1 MALEGTLRDF
11 SLADIFQLI
20 GLQRKTGVLTL
31 RSKEDTVTVTFL
43 DGKVVGAD
51 SLDRRLENRLG
62 SVLIRTGYL
71 TQDQLNRALEI
82 QRETLQRL
90 GFILTHYGIISAESL
105 KEAIQLQIT
114 QIVYRL
120 FRWHDG
126 DYHFSQETTIEYDR
140 DNVTPISAES
150 ILMEGARMI
159 DEWPIIE
166 KRIRSYDMV
175 FRKKLTDQEIVV
187 VGAEDA
193 DEIDFDGTASRKRKG
208 GFTESIRI
216 TQEEK
221 MIYSMVDGTMTVG
234 EIVEVSRLPEFD
246 TNKALYELLT
256 RDLIEEVRGA
266 SAAAVLQQATP
277 VDESEVAETPVPL
290 PLVLIL
296 VVLAIGS
303 LVTSV
308 RNPLNSIRPLT
319 GGVSSVTA
327 TRKADLAAAHRN
339 HRPGAREIQRR
350 AGPPA
355 DRALRARPAL
365 HRCLAAPRSVGQPV
379 QIPATRESL
388 SRDRVLRRWTAG
400 HGSLPGTRCGWA
412 FRSGRHEDGDG
423 RDHFGR
429 IAWSAVAAAT
439 AFVCSCRA

>member
-31 RSKEDTVTVTFL
+31 RSKDDTVTVTFL

-51 SLDRRLENRLG
+51 SLNRRLENRLG
-62 SVLIRTGYL
+62 SVLMRTGYL

-82 QRETLQRL
+82 QKETLQRL

-105 KEAIQLQIT
+105 REAIQLQIT

-166 KRIRSYDMV
+166 KRIRTYDMV

-187 VGAEDA
+187 VGAEDV
-193 DEIDFDGTASRKRKG
+193 DEIDFDGRARKRRG
-208 GFTESIRI
+208 GFTDTIRI
-216 TQEEK
+216 SQEEK
-221 MIYSMVDGTMTVG
+221 SIYDMVDGTMSVG
-234 EIVEVSRLPEFD
+234 DIVEVARFAEFD
-246 TNKALYELLT
+246 TVKSLYELLT

-266 SAAAVLQQATP
+266 SAEAVLQMQTP
-277 VDESEVAETPVPL
+277 VDEIEVAETPVPL

-296 VVLAIGS
+296 VVLAIAS
-303 LVTSV
+303 LVTSI
-308 RNPLNSIRPLT
+308 RNPLNSLAPLR
-319 GGVSSVTA
+319 GGLSAVTA
-327 TRKADLAAAHRN
+327 TRKAVSLQRIQAIGQALERFNDTQGRLPTQLGELAPHYISATMLRDPWGNAYKYLQSSNRYLYIVSGVGKSDNDLF
-339 HRPGAREIQRR
+339 
-350 AGPPA
+350 
-355 DRALRARPAL
+355 LARPIDGPAT
-365 HRCLAAPRSVGQPV
+365 AAPTQV
-379 QIPATRESL
+379 QRGGITLVE
-388 SRDRVLRRWTAG
+388 
-400 HGSLPGTRCGWA
+400 
-412 FRSGRHEDGDG
+412 
-423 RDHFGR
+423 
-429 IAWSAVAAAT
+429 
-439 AFVCSCRA
+439 

>member
-51 SLDRRLENRLG
+51 SLNRRLENRLG

-82 QRETLQRL
+82 QKETLQRL
-90 GFILTHYGIISAESL
+90 GYVLTHYGIISAESL
-105 KEAIQLQIT
+105 KEAIQLQIM

-120 FRWHDG
+120 FRWKDG

-187 VGAEDA
+187 VGADEA
-193 DEIDFDGTASRKRKG
+193 DEIDFDGRPLKKKKA
-208 GFTESIRI
+208 GFTDTIRI
-216 TQEEK
+216 SQEEK
-221 MIYSMVDGTMTVG
+221 SIYDLVDGTMTVND
-234 EIVEVSRLPEFD
+234 IVEVARLPEFD
-246 TNKALYELLT
+246 TNKALYELVT
-256 RDLIEEVRGA
+256 RDLIEEVRGP
-266 SAAAVLQQATP
+266 SAEAVIQQSAPLDDT
-277 VDESEVAETPVPL
+277 EVAETPVPL
-290 PLVLIL
+290 PLVVLL
-296 VVLAIGS
+296 VLLALAS

-308 RNPLNSIRPLT
+308 KNPLNHFRPLT
-319 GGVSSVTA
+319 GGISSMTA
-327 TRKADLAAAHRN
+327 TRKAISLQRIEAIGQGLEKYNDVHGRLPTDLKQLAPHYLDESLLSDPWGNAYKYLQPANRYLVIGFT
-339 HRPGAREIQRR
+339 PDGKPDTDLFLSR
-350 AGPPA
+350 AVGGP
-355 DRALRARPAL
+355 
-365 HRCLAAPRSVGQPV
+365 AAP
-379 QIPATRESL
+379 
-388 SRDRVLRRWTAG
+388 
-400 HGSLPGTRCGWA
+400 
-412 FRSGRHEDGDG
+412 
-423 RDHFGR
+423 
-429 IAWSAVAAAT
+429 AAT
-439 AFVCSCRA
+439 QVETGGIELIE